1 MPTLHAADAAFLAVL
16 PTVLRHAQIRFRF
29 VRCAHERE
37 DLLQEVLAY
46 GLKWTRILWER
57 GRDVRSF
64 PTALAAYAVLAVQSG
79 RRLCGMCKAR
89 DALNRATQAR
99 LGVTCESLPLCEPPP
114 ESALAAALADS
125 KRSEIP
131 AQVAFRIDFPA
142 WLQTRTRR
150 DRAIIRDMLL
160 EARTTDLAAR
170 HRVSSARVSQL
181 RREYLA
187 GWTAFVG
194 EG

>member
-1 MPTLHAADAAFLAVL
+1 MPTLHTADAAFLAVL
-16 PTVLRHAQIRFRF
+16 PTVLRHARIQFRF
-29 VRCAHERE
+29 VRCAHERD

-46 GLKWTRILWER
+46 GLKWTRILWGR
-57 GRDVRSF
+57 GKDVRGF
-64 PTALAAYAVLAVQSG
+64 PTALAAYAVLAVRNG

-89 DALNRATQAR
+89 DAMNRAAHAR
-99 LGVTCESLPLCEPPP
+99 LGVTCESLPQGEPPP

-125 KRSEIP
+125 TRSEIP

-160 EARTTDLAAR
+160 EARTTDLAAC
-170 HRVSSARVSQL
+170 HRVSPARVSQL

-187 GWTAFVG
+187 GWMAFVG